1 MAKSIQTAVASFVKA
16 YATLAGR
23 ADAVREAL
31 VSNDIDITSRTAV
44 SAEITPLIAAEY
56 GVKLQAA
63 ERVSKNGAL
72 VFPKNAKGE
81 AARTC
86 RDALLKAVL
95 GASSG
100 HKVAEEIKVTRA
112 MKAAAVAFIEA
123 CGSKKAALA
132 AIKAAK

>member
-1 MAKSIQTAVASFVKA
+1 MAKSIQTAVASFVKGHIGQQ
-16 YATLAGR
+16 GR

-31 VSNDIDITSRTAV
+31 EANDIDITSRTAV
-44 SAEITPLIAAEY
+44 SAEVTPLIAAEY

-86 RDALLKAVL
+86 RDALLRAVL
-95 GASSG
+95 GAHSG
-100 HKVAEEIKVTRA
+100 HKVEEIKVTRA
-112 MKAAAVAFIEA
+112 MKVAAAAFIEA

>member
-1 MAKSIQTAVASFVKA
+1 MAKSIQTAVASFVKGHIGQQ
-16 YATLAGR
+16 GR

-31 VSNDIDITSRTAV
+31 ESNDIDITSRTAV

-86 RDALLKAVL
+86 RDALLRAVL
-95 GASSG
+95 GDTG
-100 HKVAEEIKVTRA
+100 KHTVEEIKVTRA
-112 MKAAAVAFIEA
+112 MKAAAVAFIET